1 MRYKMTLTT
10 DAEDLEGAVGNFQQL
25 CSDLSTDPED
35 VETYVEEDPNGHVP
49 AFTPISPSG
58 PPKGTNFSLRKVIA
72 PSPAQVLDMIQTQE
86 SKTKSVTV
94 WRVI

>member
-49 AFTPISPSG
+49 AFTPISPVGTPKRHKLLSPEGNRPISSASFRHDSDSG
-58 PPKGTNFSLRKVIA
+58 K
-72 PSPAQVLDMIQTQE
+72 
-86 SKTKSVTV
+86 
-94 WRVI
+94 